1 MVSREGLTDDLNTG
15 WGERIKAG
23 VALALL
29 LQPFVLLVSPG
40 LWPLSLMLA
49 FLALF
54 LNAAFARYLYS
65 NGGLRLALSRGAGEP
80 HGRQRRSRQM
90 KLNALVL
97 GLVALGACSTPAAQ
111 ESAAPPPE
119 VVALP
124 WTEEFREEALLVAA
138 EVHIVGPPGLRDHL
152 AVGQDTEHHSYTIQT
167 VPEGLLQETLV
178 NEASVGDVPVRCHLD
193 NLTILVERRIVWLER
208 PGPVAVTI
216 TAHGD
221 VFWRKAAT
229 GEESRSA
236 SLTLTGE
243 APR

>member
-1 MVSREGLTDDLNTG
+1 MTL
-15 WGERIKAG
+15 K
-23 VALALL
+23 
-29 LQPFVLLVSPG
+29 
-40 LWPLSLMLA
+40 
-49 FLALF
+49 
-54 LNAAFARYLYS
+54 
-65 NGGLRLALSRGAGEP
+65 
-80 HGRQRRSRQM
+80 
-90 KLNALVL
+90 ALVL
-97 GLVALGACSTPAAQ
+97 GLAALGACSTPA
-111 ESAAPPPE
+111 PPE
-119 VVALP
+119 PAASPSEVVELA
-124 WTEEFREEALLVAA
+124 WTEEFREEALLVAT

-152 AVGQDTEHHSYTIQT
+152 AVSQDAEHHSYTIQT

-208 PGPVAVTI
+208 PGPVPVTI

-221 VFWRKAAT
+221 VYWRMAAT